1 MSTPNCIYTPPEE
14 HKIQP
19 YLMRLISIVNQL
31 NDTHNKTVALERLQ
45 LLMDNLDSVINAVK

>member
-1 MSTPNCIYTPPEE
+1 MSTPKCIYTPPEE

-19 YLMRLISIVNQL
+19 YLTQLISIVNQL
-31 NDTHNKTVALERLQ
+31 NDTQNKTVALERLQ